1 MLRRTKEERKADL
14 QLPPIKA
21 TTKKRR
27 EGTGMQREDDPFSM
41 LVQDGVHV
49 GIANLDGF
57 KLDG

>member
-41 LVQDGVHV
+41 LF
-49 GIANLDGF
+49 A
-57 KLDG
+57 KW